1 MKLEKAQAAARAALE
16 KYHYKDQC
24 SVIVYQDA
32 KDPKTKLTKKQE
44 MTVLENQ
51 PCKLSFETLKNAEG
65 TDTATAIT
73 QITKLFLAPEVT
85 IVPGSKI
92 VVIHEGITG
101 EYQRSGIPA
110 VFPSHQ
116 EIMLTAFEGWA

>member
-1 MKLEKAQAAARAALE
+1 VILAVRQAEERAAQIKADAQSRAAAMLE
-16 KYHYKDQC
+16 QAEA
-24 SVIVYQDA
+24 DA
-32 KDPKTKLTKKQE
+32 R
-44 MTVLENQ
+44 
-51 PCKLSFETLKNAEG
+51 ETLKNAEG

-73 QITKLFLAPEVT
+73 QITKLFLASEVT